1 MLSRDYSP
9 PHRLLMTGDTSSDL
23 PPRIIGIIPK
33 PFLGATLLAEVYKC
47 AGFDNI
53 ISLQSK
59 KWLPSTSS
67 NKSSKAIS

>member
-53 ISLQSK
+53 ISL
-59 KWLPSTSS
+59 
-67 NKSSKAIS
+67 